1 MRIESDYVYQHDEYD
16 EILVLGIHQRY
27 ESYDT
32 EEETGEKNGIYV
44 RYTYQWD
51 GYGAMFGAA
60 VVDPIEEFSE
70 AVGEKRRRFN
80 RV

>member
-1 MRIESDYVYQHDEYD
+1 MRIQSDYVYQHDDYD

-32 EEETGEKNGIYV
+32 EEKTGEKNGIYV

-51 GYGAMFGAA
+51 GYGAMVGAA

-70 AVGEKRRRFN
+70 AVGEKLRRFN